1 MTRSFAFIL
10 TIALFTVSKISAQE
24 IVSVDHFDKVI
35 VSPHI
40 QVTFIKGDKESVTI
54 QSSSVSRDKINIES
68 KGNTLRVY
76 LDSAKEITRT
86 EKVTKNGYKTNVP
99 IYNGTVLTLT
109 ISYTDLKV
117 LSVRGEE
124 TIQLKSKLDQDN
136 FDLRIYGECKVYLDQ
151 VQLKKFN
158 TTIYGASYLELKS
171 GNVAEQ
177 KFTAYGESEINTLAV
192 TNQVTKATLYGES
205 QLKLNVSD
213 QIRVTAFGDSKI
225 GYKGDPE
232 IKKGIS
238 IGKADIY
245 KIN

>member
-1 MTRSFAFIL
+1 MNRSFAFIL
-10 TIALFTVSKISAQE
+10 GFALFIVNHTSAQE
-24 IVSVDHFDKVI
+24 IVPVNHFDKVI

-40 QVTFIKGDKESVTI
+40 QVTFTKGDKESVTI
-54 QSSSVSRDKINIES
+54 QSSSVSRDKVNIES
-68 KGNTLRVY
+68 KGNTLRIY

-86 EKVTKNGYKTNVP
+86 ERVNQNGYKTNVP
-99 IYNGTVLTLT
+99 IYNGTVLTVAV
-109 ISYTDLKV
+109 SYTDLKA
-117 LSVRGEE
+117 LSIRGEE
-124 TIQLKSKLDQDN
+124 TILLKSKLDQDN
-136 FDLRIYGECKVYLDQ
+136 FDLTIYGESKVYFDQ

-158 TTIYGASYLELKS
+158 TTIYGESYLELKS

-177 KFTAYGESEINTLAV
+177 KFTSYGESEINTLGIKNLV
-192 TNQVTKATLYGES
+192 TRATLYGES

-225 GYKGDPE
+225 GYKGNPE

-238 IGKADIY
+238 IGKVDIY